1 MSSSMPISSLIFSR
15 YAGALIDLAE
25 QGKAVDKVHKDL
37 SSLGKAIESSDELQR
52 LISSPLVSSQKQ
64 ADVINEIAK
73 KAKFND
79 MTKNFI
85 GVLSQNRRLGALPGI
100 IISYGKMVAA
110 KSGQVEVS
118 LETAAKL
125 SSEQLKEFET
135 KVGTALGTSIILEEK
150 VSPEIMGGMIVT
162 IGSYMIDDS
171 VRRKLERL
179 GMALKSNA
187 NQNTVKNLKEVV

>member
-1 MSSSMPISSLIFSR
+1 
-15 YAGALIDLAE
+15 
-25 QGKAVDKVHKDL
+25 
-37 SSLGKAIESSDELQR
+37 
-52 LISSPLVSSQKQ
+52 
-64 ADVINEIAK
+64 
-73 KAKFND
+73 
-79 MTKNFI
+79 
-85 GVLSQNRRLGALPGI
+85 
-100 IISYGKMVAA
+100 MVAA

-125 SSEQLKEFET
+125 SAEQLKEFET